1 MYSLKLSDIS
11 GFNQCLSGD
20 TTATGCDA
28 IKCTHTKYH
37 DANYKVITYNKPALT
52 TIQEIKSHGALRSVT
67 VNSLNKVVC
76 FSPPKSISYWDFI
89 SAYPCF
95 GSDETSERDADRT
108 TVAYQEFVEGT
119 MINVFWD
126 PSVSEFIT
134 STKNTVGADSSFFV
148 KTPRKTFREMFEET
162 VTYINLEVNSLN
174 KDYCYSFVMQHPDNR
189 LVTHYESPALHLIAV
204 YEITHYDDASLPITV
219 RTIDFNIAKSCN
231 ALRESNVQYL
241 RKYDSISTHQEA
253 VDKFASVTTPYNIQ
267 GVVLVNLETG
277 ERTKA
282 RNPNFEQ
289 VKRLRGNQPK
299 GQFQYLSLVSQGK
312 VREFLSF
319 YPEFSEDFL
328 LYKEQ
333 LHKFTGQLLSHYSDC
348 YVKKTAPLMS
358 YPKQY
363 RTHMFYLNAVYKNE
377 LKPAGKFVSKQET
390 IKYVN
395 SLPTDQLMYAINY
408 ENRPTVTEAEAE
420 AEAEA
425 VSVVVT
431 SV

>member
-1 MYSLKLSDIS
+1 
-11 GFNQCLSGD
+11 
-20 TTATGCDA
+20 
-28 IKCTHTKYH
+28 
-37 DANYKVITYNKPALT
+37 
-52 TIQEIKSHGALRSVT
+52 
-67 VNSLNKVVC
+67 VNSQNKVVC

-89 SAYPCF
+89 SKYACF
-95 GSDETSERDADRT
+95 VSDETSEQDASPSAPI
-108 TVAYQEFVEGT
+108 AYQEFVEGT

-126 PSVSEFIT
+126 PHVSEFIA

-148 KTPRKTFREMFEET
+148 TTPRKTFRQMFEET
-162 VTYINLEVNSLN
+162 LAHINLEVNSLN
-174 KDYCYSFVMQHPDNR
+174 KNYCYSFVMQHPDNR

-204 YEITHYDDASLPITV
+204 YEITHCDDLSLPISV

-241 RKYDSISTHQEA
+241 REYDTVHSYQEA
-253 VDKFASVTTPYNIQ
+253 IDKFASVTTPYNIQ

-277 ERTKA
+277 ERAKA

-289 VKRLRGNQPK
+289 VRRLRGNQPK
-299 GQFQYLSLVSQGK
+299 GQFQYLSLMSQGK

-319 YPEFSEDFL
+319 YPEFSADFL
-328 LYKEQ
+328 LYKDK

-363 RTHMFYLNAVYKNE
+363 RTHMYCLNAVYKSV
-377 LKPAGKFVSKQET
+377 LKPVGKIVSKQET
-390 IKYVN
+390 IKYIN

-408 ENRPTVTEAEAE
+408 ENRP
-420 AEAEA
+420 EA
-425 VSVVVT
+425 VSVTVV